1 MVLCLPYKFYRP
13 DLCASARQSR
23 LRMLLPK
30 RDWKHKWM
38 LLFVLSLTL
47 THRQILTGLEDA
59 LTSPFDRIHIQGP
72 GISIKLAQSPDTRIH
87 SHRHRIES
95 SAHRQS
101 HPKLG
106 STASWAQDRVFSTQ
120 FSIHSLQHTV
130 FNTQAHSPQTRI
142 HSQLFTGSSLQ
153 HTVFNTQSS
162 THRQSHTKLGS
173 SVS

>member
-1 MVLCLPYKFYRP
+1 MTLTSISCIEQRLNFAWTQQFDIRASAWPSGKVRGCMVLCLPYKFYRP

-47 THRQILTGLEDA
+47 THRQILTCLEDA

-120 FSIHSLQHTV
+120 SSIHSLQHTGKV
-130 FNTQAHSPQTRI
+130 TLN
-142 HSQLFTGSSLQ
+142 
-153 HTVFNTQSS
+153 
-162 THRQSHTKLGS
+162 
-173 SVS
+173 